1 MDTLCL
7 TGGQVLHPDGRV
19 RAGDVVVD
27 RDDGTILAVGTDEDG
42 GDAAV
47 GSVDSVTGD
56 IDVAAAVDDATEV
69 LDATNGL
76 VIPGLVNAHTHVS
89 MTLLR
94 GYADDKPLDA
104 WLRED
109 IWPVEAAL
117 TDDDIAVGAELGVL
131 EMIRSGTTAFADM
144 YFAMDRVAA
153 VVERAGVR
161 ARLGRG
167 VVTVT
172 KSDAEAAADVDES
185 LSFATSFDGEADGR
199 IRTAF
204 MPHSLTTVGESHLR
218 EGIAR
223 ATAAGVPVHLHA
235 NETRDEVDP
244 IVDEHGERPLAY
256 ADSVGALGSDA
267 FLAHCV
273 HIDDSEIGL
282 LAETGTAAVHCP
294 ASNMK
299 LASGMAPVQRLHE
312 AGVTVALGT
321 DGAASNNDLD
331 LFDEMRD
338 AAMVGKLAAGD
349 ASAVPAEAVVEMATA
364 AGADA
369 LGLPGGRIAPGAAA
383 DLAVVDL
390 EAPHLTPVHD
400 PVSQLVYAA
409 RGSDVRHTV
418 CDGQVLMRD
427 REVLTLD
434 AESIRERA
442 TVAAHDLVDRAAA
455 GE

>member
-7 TGGQVLHPDGRV
+7 TGGRVLHPDGRV
-19 RAGDVVVD
+19 RRGDVVVD
-27 RDDGTILAVGTDEDG
+27 RDDGTILAVGADED
-42 GDAAV
+42 
-47 GSVDSVTGD
+47 DSG
-56 IDVAAAVDDATEV
+56 DVAAAVDDATEA

-185 LSFATSFDGEADGR
+185 LSFATSFDGAADGR

-204 MPHSLTTVGESHLR
+204 MPHSLTTVDESHLR
-218 EGIAR
+218 EGIEQ

-235 NETRDEVDP
+235 NETRDEVEP
-244 IVDEHGERPLAY
+244 IVDERGERPLAY

-390 EAPHLTPVHD
+390 GAAHLTPVHD
-400 PVSQLVYAA
+400 PVSQLAYAA

-442 TVAAHDLVDRAAA
+442 AVAARDLVDRAAA